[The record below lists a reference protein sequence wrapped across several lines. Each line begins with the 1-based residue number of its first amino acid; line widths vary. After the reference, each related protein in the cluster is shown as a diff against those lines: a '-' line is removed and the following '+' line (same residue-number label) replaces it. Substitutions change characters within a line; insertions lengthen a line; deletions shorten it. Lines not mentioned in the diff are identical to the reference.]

1 MFERRGAIRENDVV
15 DNILLKATEG
25 RNSAQTPAV
34 DTTDDNTAVSN
45 NGASG
50 FGLTTSDP
58 DRPIGGLGF
67 IGLTGGG
74 SGSPIR
80 GTGFARHGEVEMW
93 GITIV
98 RDMVV
103 AQAIWTWDGQSCGE
117 CNGALSTVSES
128 PRYRR

>member
-15 DNILLKATEG
+15 DIILLKATEG

-58 DRPIGGLGF
+58 DRPIGDLRF
-67 IGLTGGG
+67 IGLTGG
-74 SGSPIR
+74 
-80 GTGFARHGEVEMW
+80 ARA
-93 GITIV
+93 
-98 RDMVV
+98 
-103 AQAIWTWDGQSCGE
+103 AQ
-117 CNGALSTVSES
+117 
-128 PRYRR
+128 